1 MGGVSGTVPAWCL
14 GTVQRS
20 RRSRIVVMHCLG
32 ETLEGGYVA
41 IVSQGFPQ
49 VVRVTPDV
57 IRPDHSRVIPER
69 WPAICQVRMMMTEAP
84 LVPDLERIESMVAQE
99 TSVGA

>member
-1 MGGVSGTVPAWCL
+1 MGGVSGTVPAWHL
-14 GTVQRS
+14 GTMQWS
-20 RRSRIVVMHCLG
+20 GRSRIVVMHCLG

-49 VVRVTPDV
+49 V
-57 IRPDHSRVIPER
+57 
-69 WPAICQVRMMMTEAP
+69 
-84 LVPDLERIESMVAQE
+84 AQE